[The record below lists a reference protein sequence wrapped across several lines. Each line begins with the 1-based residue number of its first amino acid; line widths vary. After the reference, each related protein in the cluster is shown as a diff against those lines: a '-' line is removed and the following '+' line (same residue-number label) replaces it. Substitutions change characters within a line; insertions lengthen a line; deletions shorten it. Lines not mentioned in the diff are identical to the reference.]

1 MQYHLCKSWSSTDSA
16 HIEEVAQAAAAKG
29 FDALILTDAD
39 VLQVEYG
46 LPFLRNIFSFSSEQ
60 SALLSENALDDYL
73 TEIQR
78 VSKASVEWLR
88 GVLGIDTRSA

>member
-1 MQYHLCKSWSSTDSA
+1 MS
-16 HIEEVAQAAAAKG
+16 QAAAAKG